1 MPRHY
6 IIARDP
12 LIIAEAVEKLLG
24 PAAAVE
30 KHHAADLDLETI
42 FNQLGTADLFAA
54 ERCFQ
59 YIDFLDFKLLS
70 KKDSD
75 RLAAIFAK
83 LPAETTLVCTQV
95 LEYATRGEETKALN
109 GQTYKRWTLDA
120 PVTDLRQLSEGSQAV
135 NWLKQ
140 RARQRYNLD
149 IGPNQ
154 LTRLL
159 NANDDRPALVDGE
172 LKKLWML
179 RSEGQ
184 AGQVADAEITAIIS
198 QNPGARF
205 YELVDAILGGN
216 PQLFRKLGIW
226 YSAEPETY
234 RLVNELKRR
243 FLGLLALSR
252 GEQVMP
258 PFLANQL
265 RNVQR
270 RWPGPR
276 LALALRGLAELEYN
290 LKSGRTTGETS
301 KAGEFS
307 ALQLYLAGLAR
318 G

>member
-12 LIIAEAVEKLLG
+12 LIIAEAVEKLL
-24 PAAAVE
+24 PPDAPVE

-42 FNQLGTADLFAA
+42 FNQLGSADLFAT
-54 ERCFQ
+54 ERYYQ

-70 KKDSD
+70 KKDSE
-75 RLAAIFAK
+75 RLAAVFAK

-95 LEYATRGEETKALN
+95 LDHATRGEETKALN
-109 GQTYKRWTLDA
+109 SQTYKRWTLDGKID
-120 PVTDLRQLSEGSQAV
+120 DLRQLSEGGQAV
-135 NWLKQ
+135 NWLRQ
-140 RARQRYNLD
+140 RAKQLYGLE
-149 IGPNQ
+149 IAANQ
-154 LTRLL
+154 LARLL
-159 NANDDRPALVDGE
+159 SANDDRPALVDGE

-179 RSEGQ
+179 RGEDQ
-184 AGQVADAEITAIIS
+184 ADPVADAEITAIIS
-198 QNPGARF
+198 SNPGARF

-216 PQLFRKLGIW
+216 PQCFAKLDTW
-226 YSAEPETY
+226 YNAEPETY
-234 RLVNELKRR
+234 RLLNELKRR

-265 RNVQR
+265 RKVQR

-276 LALALRGLAELEYN
+276 LAIALRGLAELEFD

-307 ALQLYLAGLAR
+307 ALQLYLAGLVRA
-318 G
+318 